1 MTHNCLKTFLVN
13 NLNEKFEEIFNIELT
28 VPVIVEHE
36 NSEDP
41 LANTRLWVY
50 HEVLKYSNFDV
61 SDTKTGREFQE
72 RLEDNVRNDLFDT
85 VDLHNSTEE
94 EILIDEQKIFNGY
107 DVKVRYMIDIYYGE
121 DKEDFIIEGQ
131 RELSHGYH
139 EPIKEVLFTKK
150 ASEIFQQ
157 GIEYPNL
164 Y

>member
-1 MTHNCLKTFLVN
+1 
-13 NLNEKFEEIFNIELT
+13 
-28 VPVIVEHE
+28 VPVTVEHE

-41 LANTRLWVY
+41 LDNTRLWAY
-50 HEVLKYSNFDV
+50 HEVLKYSRFDV
-61 SDTKTGREFQE
+61 SGTKIGQEFQE
-72 RLEDNVRNDLFDT
+72 RLEENMIDSIRDT
-85 VDLHNSTEE
+85 IEERHIYEEETEE
-94 EILIDEQKIFNGY
+94 EYEQKLQSTFEDY
-107 DVKVRYMIDIYYGE
+107 EVKVRYMIDIYYGE

-157 GIEYPNL
+157 DIEYPNL